1 MESSLPTLND
11 LIDPDNEENKFYEDK
26 KEIINNNKSEKIEDL
41 KNNKINNIQENM
53 NVQKNEDN
61 SEKERKKTEIKNTKN
76 NIKENN
82 IKENNIFFEDNK
94 IKENSNDN
102 HLKEL
107 IKQLKEIELAG
118 NEFYK
123 KKLYDNAINKYKEG
137 YEIINKELLEVN
149 RNRMLAYHPE
159 IQEFISLSKHIM
171 SNLSLSYLKKEKYEE
186 SIQIDKKIFSLD
198 PKYDKSY
205 ARLFNSY
212 LKLNKKAEAVFFGDI
227 LIKNFNNEVKE
238 KYKDLIPIIEKEK
251 KNMEIEYEIEKENK
265 KKEARKNFLK
275 FFIPFIILI
284 ISYVYF
290 RFFKK

>member
-26 KEIINNNKSEKIEDL
+26 KLIINNNKSQKIEDL

-61 SEKERKKTEIKNTKN
+61 LEKERKKTEIKNTKN

-171 SNLSLSYLKKEKYEE
+171 SNLSISYLKKEKYEE

>member
-61 SEKERKKTEIKNTKN
+61 LEKERKKTEIKNTKN

>member
-41 KNNKINNIQENM
+41 KINKIDNIQENK
-53 NVQKNEDN
+53 NVQKNEYN
-61 SEKERKKTEIKNTKN
+61 SKKERIKTEIKNIKN

-123 KKLYDNAINKYKEG
+123 KKLYDDAINKYKEG

-251 KNMEIEYEIEKENK
+251 KNLEIEYEIEKENK

-284 ISYVYF
+284 ISSVYF

>member
-41 KNNKINNIQENM
+41 KINKIDNIQENK
-53 NVQKNEDN
+53 NVQKNEYN
-61 SEKERKKTEIKNTKN
+61 SKKERIKTEIKNIKN

-123 KKLYDNAINKYKEG
+123 KKLYDDAINKYKEG

-251 KNMEIEYEIEKENK
+251 KNLEIEYEIEKENK
-265 KKEARKNFLK
+265 KKEERKNFLK

-284 ISYVYF
+284 ISSVYF

>member
-1 MESSLPTLND
+1 MESSLPTLNE

-26 KEIINNNKSEKIEDL
+26 KEIINNNNSEKIEDL
-41 KNNKINNIQENM
+41 KINKIDNIQENK

-61 SEKERKKTEIKNTKN
+61 SKKERIKTEIKNIKN

-123 KKLYDNAINKYKEG
+123 KKLYDDAINKYKEG

-251 KNMEIEYEIEKENK
+251 KNLEIEYEIEKENK

-275 FFIPFIILI
+275 FFIPFIIFI

-290 RFFKK
+290 RFLKK

>member
-61 SEKERKKTEIKNTKN
+61 LEKERKKTEIKNTKN

-123 KKLYDNAINKYKEG
+123 KKLYDDAINKYKEG

-251 KNMEIEYEIEKENK
+251 KNLEIEYEIEKENK

-284 ISYVYF
+284 ISSVYF

>member
-26 KEIINNNKSEKIEDL
+26 KEIINNNKSEKIVDL

-171 SNLSLSYLKKEKYEE
+171 SNLSISYLKKEKYEE

-251 KNMEIEYEIEKENK
+251 KNLEIEYEIEKENK

>member
-41 KNNKINNIQENM
+41 KINKIDNIQENK

-61 SEKERKKTEIKNTKN
+61 SKKERIKTEIKNTKN

-171 SNLSLSYLKKEKYEE
+171 SNLSISYLKKEKYEE

-251 KNMEIEYEIEKENK
+251 KNLEIEYEIEKENK

>member
-41 KNNKINNIQENM
+41 KINKIDNIQENK

-61 SEKERKKTEIKNTKN
+61 SKKERIKTEIKNIKN

-171 SNLSLSYLKKEKYEE
+171 SNLSISYLKKEKYEE

>member
-61 SEKERKKTEIKNTKN
+61 LEKERKKTEIKNTKN

-171 SNLSLSYLKKEKYEE
+171 SNLSISYLKKEKYEE

>member
-61 SEKERKKTEIKNTKN
+61 LEKERKKTEIKNTKN

-159 IQEFISLSKHIM
+159 IQKFISLSKHIM

-251 KNMEIEYEIEKENK
+251 KNLEIEYEIEKENK

>member
-11 LIDPDNEENKFYEDK
+11 LIDPDNEKNKFYEDK

-61 SEKERKKTEIKNTKN
+61 LEKERKKTEIKNTKN

-123 KKLYDNAINKYKEG
+123 KKLYDDAINKYKEG

-159 IQEFISLSKHIM
+159 IQKFISLSKHIM

>member
-159 IQEFISLSKHIM
+159 IQKFISLSKHIM

>member
-61 SEKERKKTEIKNTKN
+61 LEKERKKTEIKNTKN

-171 SNLSLSYLKKEKYEE
+171 SNLSISYLKKEKYEE

-251 KNMEIEYEIEKENK
+251 KNLEIEYEIEKENK

>member
-171 SNLSLSYLKKEKYEE
+171 SNLSISYLKKEKYEE

-275 FFIPFIILI
+275 FFIPFIIFI

-290 RFFKK
+290 RFLKK

>member
-41 KNNKINNIQENM
+41 KINKIDNIQENK
-53 NVQKNEDN
+53 NVQKNKYN
-61 SEKERKKTEIKNTKN
+61 SKKERIKTEIKNIKN

-123 KKLYDNAINKYKEG
+123 KKLYDDAINKYKEG

-251 KNMEIEYEIEKENK
+251 KNLEIEYEIEKENK

-284 ISYVYF
+284 ISSVYF

>member
-1 MESSLPTLND
+1 MESSLPTLNE

-26 KEIINNNKSEKIEDL
+26 KEIINNNNSEKIEDL
-41 KNNKINNIQENM
+41 KINKIDNIQENK

-61 SEKERKKTEIKNTKN
+61 SKKERIKTEIKNIKN

-123 KKLYDNAINKYKEG
+123 KKLYDDAINKYKEG

-251 KNMEIEYEIEKENK
+251 KNLEIEY
-265 KKEARKNFLK
+265 
-275 FFIPFIILI
+275 
-284 ISYVYF
+284 
-290 RFFKK
+290 

>member
-26 KEIINNNKSEKIEDL
+26 KEIINNNNSEKIEDL
-41 KNNKINNIQENM
+41 KINKIDNIQENK

-61 SEKERKKTEIKNTKN
+61 SKKERIKTEIKNTKN

-123 KKLYDNAINKYKEG
+123 KKLYDDAINKYKEG

-251 KNMEIEYEIEKENK
+251 KNLEIEYEIEKENK

-275 FFIPFIILI
+275 FFIPFIIFI

-290 RFFKK
+290 RFLKK

>member
-41 KNNKINNIQENM
+41 KINKIDNIQENK

-61 SEKERKKTEIKNTKN
+61 SKKERIKTEIKNIKN

-123 KKLYDNAINKYKEG
+123 KKLYDDAINKYKEG

-251 KNMEIEYEIEKENK
+251 KNLEIEYEIEKENK

-284 ISYVYF
+284 ISSVYF

>member
-61 SEKERKKTEIKNTKN
+61 LEKERKKTEIKNTKN

-171 SNLSLSYLKKEKYEE
+171 SNLSISYLKKEKYEE

-251 KNMEIEYEIEKENK
+251 KNLEIEYEIEKENK

-290 RFFKK
+290 RFLKK

>member
-1 MESSLPTLND
+1 MESSLPTLNE

-26 KEIINNNKSEKIEDL
+26 KEIINNNNSEKIEDL
-41 KNNKINNIQENM
+41 KINKIDNIQENK

-61 SEKERKKTEIKNTKN
+61 SKKERIKTEIKNIKN

-123 KKLYDNAINKYKEG
+123 KKLYDDAINKYKEG

-171 SNLSLSYLKKEKYEE
+171 SNLSISYLKKEKYEE

>member
-41 KNNKINNIQENM
+41 KINKIDNIQENK

-61 SEKERKKTEIKNTKN
+61 SKKERIKTEIKNTKN

-159 IQEFISLSKHIM
+159 IQKFISLSKHIM

-251 KNMEIEYEIEKENK
+251 KNLEIEYEIEKENK

-275 FFIPFIILI
+275 FFIPFIIFI

-290 RFFKK
+290 RFLKK

>member
-1 MESSLPTLND
+1 MESSLPTLNE

-26 KEIINNNKSEKIEDL
+26 KEIINNNNSEKIEDL
-41 KNNKINNIQENM
+41 KINKIDNIQENK

-61 SEKERKKTEIKNTKN
+61 SKKERIKTEIKNTKN

-171 SNLSLSYLKKEKYEE
+171 SNLSISYLKKEKYEE

-251 KNMEIEYEIEKENK
+251 KNLEIEYEIEKENK

-290 RFFKK
+290 RFLKK

>member
-41 KNNKINNIQENM
+41 KINKIDNIQENK

-61 SEKERKKTEIKNTKN
+61 SKKERIKTEIKNTKN

-123 KKLYDNAINKYKEG
+123 KKLYDDAINKYKEG

-251 KNMEIEYEIEKENK
+251 KNLEIEYEIEKENK

-275 FFIPFIILI
+275 FFIPFIIFI

-290 RFFKK
+290 RFLKK

>member
-171 SNLSLSYLKKEKYEE
+171 SNLSISYLKKEKYEE

-251 KNMEIEYEIEKENK
+251 KNLEIEYEIEKENK

>member
-41 KNNKINNIQENM
+41 KINKIDNIQENK
-53 NVQKNEDN
+53 NVQKNEYN
-61 SEKERKKTEIKNTKN
+61 SKKERIKTEIKNIKN

-251 KNMEIEYEIEKENK
+251 KNLEIEYEIEKENK

-284 ISYVYF
+284 ISSVYF

>member
-123 KKLYDNAINKYKEG
+123 KKLYDDAINKYKEG

-171 SNLSLSYLKKEKYEE
+171 SNLSISYLKKEKYEE

-251 KNMEIEYEIEKENK
+251 KNLEIEYEIEKENK

>member
-171 SNLSLSYLKKEKYEE
+171 SNLSISYLKKEKYEE

>member
-41 KNNKINNIQENM
+41 KINKIDNIQENK
-53 NVQKNEDN
+53 NVQKNEYN
-61 SEKERKKTEIKNTKN
+61 SKKERIKTEIKNIKN

-82 IKENNIFFEDNK
+82 IKENKIFFEDNK
-94 IKENSNDN
+94 INENSNDN
-102 HLKEL
+102 NLKEL

-123 KKLYDNAINKYKEG
+123 KKLYDDAINKYKEG

-251 KNMEIEYEIEKENK
+251 KNLEIEYEIEKENK

-284 ISYVYF
+284 ISSVYF